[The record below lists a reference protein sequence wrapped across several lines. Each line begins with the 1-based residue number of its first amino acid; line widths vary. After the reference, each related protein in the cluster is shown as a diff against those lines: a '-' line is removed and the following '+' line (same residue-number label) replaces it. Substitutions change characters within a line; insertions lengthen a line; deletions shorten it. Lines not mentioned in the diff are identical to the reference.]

1 MTVNILSD
9 DFKLKCVLDEIIYLK
24 YSERL
29 CRAGYAYLTIP
40 FKKESY
46 DALKPPCR
54 LLIEDMPYTVEKI
67 KCSPTTID
75 VYARSIFHDFRHFV
89 IGAPRKFT
97 GKHADMVYTLASEVS
112 FKGVDYRVYGITD
125 TGDSQ
130 SDRVEWDTSYED
142 AITRLC
148 QADNLYFRIIYD
160 ATSREL
166 RFLIDKRVD
175 RAVSNPLGYL
185 TVSDKTEPFL
195 DIEVTRDMSEYKTR
209 IEFLY
214 YINQAIGHQSIVFD
228 KTPQNELPRTCSEI
242 PPIVGNTHE
251 EYQTLLNKRAEE
263 VFEKHV
269 KHHQIRVRIRGKGEY
284 KVGQL
289 CLFESTLLGET
300 HRVVITKREHS
311 YNRGREYEELTLEVI

>member
-1 MTVNILSD
+1 
-9 DFKLKCVLDEIIYLK
+9 
-24 YSERL
+24 
-29 CRAGYAYLTIP
+29 
-40 FKKESY
+40 
-46 DALKPPCR
+46 
-54 LLIEDMPYTVEKI
+54 
-67 KCSPTTID
+67 
-75 VYARSIFHDFRHFV
+75 
-89 IGAPRKFT
+89 
-97 GKHADMVYTLASEVS
+97 
-112 FKGVDYRVYGITD
+112 
-125 TGDSQ
+125 
-130 SDRVEWDTSYED
+130 
-142 AITRLC
+142 
-148 QADNLYFRIIYD
+148 LYFRIIYD
-160 ATSREL
+160 ATSKEL

-284 KVGQL
+284 RVGQL